1 MTIFDFI
8 RKSKNDMNMRIYK
21 EERLKFQGSMSE
33 FKNTPLVKISSI
45 IESEIVDFSI
55 SSNENTGEIEAVFNI
70 I

>member
-8 RKSKNDMNMRIYK
+8 RKSKNDINMRIYK

>member
-8 RKSKNDMNMRIYK
+8 RKSKNGINMRIYK
-21 EERLKFQGSMSE
+21 EGRLKFQGSMSE
-33 FKNTPLVKISSI
+33 FKDTPLVKISSI
-45 IESEIVDFSI
+45 IESGIVDFSI

>member
-1 MTIFDFI
+1 MTISDFI

-21 EERLKFQGSMSE
+21 DRRLKFQGSMSE

-45 IESEIVDFSI
+45 IESKIVDFSI

>member
-21 EERLKFQGSMSE
+21 DERLKFQGSMSE